1 MSRSPLPAR
10 RATSSA
16 RPSSPQ
22 ARVVALLDRY
32 SPSWTAE
39 LPELASDHSP
49 DSTTLLKLM
58 RVSIDDV
65 MARQSIRRESAS

>member
-1 MSRSPLPAR
+1 M
-10 RATSSA
+10 
-16 RPSSPQ
+16 
-22 ARVVALLDRY
+22 LDRY